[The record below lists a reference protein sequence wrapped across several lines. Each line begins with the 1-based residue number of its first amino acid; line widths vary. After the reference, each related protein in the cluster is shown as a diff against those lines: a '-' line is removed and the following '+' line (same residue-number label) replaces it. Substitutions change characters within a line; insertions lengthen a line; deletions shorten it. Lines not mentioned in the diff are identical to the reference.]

1 MPSDEAKAREPASSH
16 DSADWFEQRGFD
28 LRFGWGPNGLR
39 RLAPEAGVVVVVDVM
54 SFSTAVD
61 VALGRGAT
69 VLPYRWHDGTEED
82 YAEANN
88 AVVASRTPAPG
99 ALSLRPSSLQEV
111 EAGVRLVLP
120 SPNGSALAFG
130 AVDAGAGA
138 VMVGSLRNATAVGRA
153 AARFESVAVVAAGE
167 RWRGATGPLRP
178 AIEDLLG
185 AGAILAATLSAPADS
200 GRSGPVDSGPS
211 GEAVSGSSDPG
222 SRWRVSPEARTA
234 IAAFVDAAPEL
245 AERLTQSGS
254 GRELVGKGRHDD
266 VALAC
271 ELDCSQVV
279 PVLDGVELV
288 DGLTG
293 VEFG

>member
-88 AVVASRTPAPG
+88 AVVASRIPAPG

-200 GRSGPVDSGPS
+200 SAP
-211 GEAVSGSSDPG
+211 ADPG